1 MTSTN
6 FTRLTDEEKTVWSR
20 DVWTAA
26 RNMTFVNRFMGA
38 GEDAMIQRIT
48 ELTQNERGARA
59 VITMVPD
66 LVGDGVVGN
75 NTLEGNEEEVKAHD
89 QVVQIDQLRAAN
101 RSEGAM
107 AEQRSI
113 VNFREQSRRVLAY
126 WLSDRID
133 QMAFLALTGVAFTQ
147 RTDGPARTNNS
158 QLADLTFAADVVA
171 PSTNRHFNWDQTT
184 TQSFIAGNTA
194 TVVATDVPSYEMIVQ
209 LKALLKEHYI
219 KPIRGEGDNEMYHV
233 FMSPAA
239 VARLKLDSDFLTN
252 VRQGMP
258 RAADNPLFK
267 GTAAFN
273 SIWVDG
279 LMIHE
284 HRHVFNTRGLTSG
297 TDKWGSGSD
306 VEGCAVLACGAQAL
320 GFADIGI
327 GTWVEKE
334 FDYDDKPGIK
344 FGKILGMLKPQFP
357 SIYETNQTQDED
369 FGVIRINVAV

>member
-1 MTSTN
+1 
-6 FTRLTDEEKTVWSR
+6 
-20 DVWTAA
+20 
-26 RNMTFVNRFMGA
+26 
-38 GEDAMIQRIT
+38 
-48 ELTQNERGARA
+48 
-59 VITMVPD
+59 
-66 LVGDGVVGN
+66 
-75 NTLEGNEEEVKAHD
+75 
-89 QVVQIDQLRAAN
+89 
-101 RSEGAM
+101 
-107 AEQRSI
+107 
-113 VNFREQSRRVLAY
+113 
-126 WLSDRID
+126 
-133 QMAFLALTGVAFTQ
+133 
-147 RTDGPARTNNS
+147 
-158 QLADLTFAADVVA
+158 
-171 PSTNRHFNWDQTT
+171 
-184 TQSFIAGNTA
+184 
-194 TVVATDVPSYEMIVQ
+194 
-209 LKALLKEHYI
+209 
-219 KPIRGEGDNEMYHV
+219 
-233 FMSPAA
+233 
-239 VARLKLDSDFLTN
+239 
-252 VRQGMP
+252 MP

-297 TDKWGSGSD
+297 ADKWGSGSD